1 MAPTRFDETTISL
14 SSGLTDDVF
23 TTSTRVQT
31 FDGYLAVYQEAEEES
46 DEEGAERQAAEAQK
60 LLKSG
65 SKIAFE
71 KPFRKAVTK
80 TPFSGATRQ
89 GKSHSR
95 NSGFLNTF
103 SHPPEGPENAV
114 FRGLQVELI

>member
-1 MAPTRFDETTISL
+1 MAPARFDETTTSL

-23 TTSTRVQT
+23 TISTRVQT

-60 LLKSG
+60 FLKSG
-65 SKIAFE
+65 PKEAFE

-95 NSGFLNTF
+95 NSSFGNKLKRQ
-103 SHPPEGPENAV
+103 SI
-114 FRGLQVELI
+114 Q

>member
-1 MAPTRFDETTISL
+1 MAPAKFDETTISL

-60 LLKSG
+60 VLKSG
-65 SKIAFE
+65 PKIAFE

-89 GKSHSR
+89 GRSHSE
-95 NSGFLNTF
+95 NSSFLN
-103 SHPPEGPENAV
+103 SSSGECSN
-114 FRGLQVELI
+114 

>member
-1 MAPTRFDETTISL
+1 MAPARFDETTISL

-46 DEEGAERQAAEAQK
+46 DEEGAERQAAEAK
-60 LLKSG
+60 KALKSG
-65 SKIAFE
+65 PKIAFE

-80 TPFSGATRQ
+80 APFSGATRQ

-95 NSGFLNTF
+95 NSAITNDRCKIERN
-103 SHPPEGPENAV
+103 SIMDYH
-114 FRGLQVELI
+114 